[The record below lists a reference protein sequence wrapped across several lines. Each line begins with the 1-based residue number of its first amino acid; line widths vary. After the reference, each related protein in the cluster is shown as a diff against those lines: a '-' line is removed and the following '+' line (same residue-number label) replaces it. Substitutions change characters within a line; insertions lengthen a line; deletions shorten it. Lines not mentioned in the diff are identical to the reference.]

1 MKEKTMTYDLEE
13 SIFKAWQTSDD
24 LNMFFKHHGDH
35 RVPMSEDEVSNMI
48 YAIKQ
53 IHDLRMEALFEA
65 YKKHFKLDEYCEDP
79 EALALRE
86 KMFGNKVKEVI
97 KPKKKGNKK

>member
-1 MKEKTMTYDLEE
+1 MTYDLEDA
-13 SIFKAWQTSDD
+13 ILKAWQTSDD

-35 RVPMSEDEVSNMI
+35 PMPMSEDEVGNMI

-53 IHDLRMEALFEA
+53 IHDLRMEALFDV

-79 EALALRE
+79 EVLALRE
-86 KMFGNKVKEVI
+86 RVLGNKVEEVT
-97 KPKKKGNKK
+97 KPKKGSKKK